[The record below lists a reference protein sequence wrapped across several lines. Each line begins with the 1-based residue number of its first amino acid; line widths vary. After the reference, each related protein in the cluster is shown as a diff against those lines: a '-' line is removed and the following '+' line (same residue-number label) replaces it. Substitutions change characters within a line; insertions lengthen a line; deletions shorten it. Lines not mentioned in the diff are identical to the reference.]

1 MEVTVET
8 TEGLERRMSVQVPA
22 ARLDDEVSSRLQN
35 LARTVRL
42 DGFRPGKVPLK
53 VVEKRFGGQVRSEVL
68 NEVVQQTYGEALQE
82 KELNPAGSPQVEVK
96 QGLVDGD
103 LQYEAVFE
111 VMPEVQVQGLDT
123 MTLERPVAEV
133 TDEDVD
139 RVLHDLQKQRAEYE
153 TVDRAATD
161 DDRVIVDFQGQVDGE
176 EFPGSHGEDQPVTI
190 GSGTMPPEFETALKG
205 LKAGDEKD
213 IEYSFGEDFPTQ
225 EIAGKTAV
233 FKTRVKEVQEPRLP
247 ELDDEFASGI
257 GLQEGGLQGLRDL
270 IKKNL
275 GNEATRASKARLKEQ
290 VTEHLV
296 QANDMTLPKALV
308 DGEIQALQQQM
319 KQRLQQ
325 QTGDADDRDLPA
337 EIFEGQARRRV
348 TLGLVM
354 NRLISD
360 NNIKLDADLLRQR
373 LQEMAAGYDQPEE
386 VVKQYSQNRQLMQSL
401 EINVLED
408 QVVDWAVEQ
417 ATVSDVSMSLEDLL
431 NPSRRAGR
439 SEETADD
446 ETSEDDK

>member
-22 ARLDDEVSSRLQN
+22 ARLDDEVRARLQN
-35 LARTVRL
+35 LARTARL

-53 VVEKRFGGQVRSEVL
+53 VVEKRYGGQVRNEVL
-68 NEVVQQTYGEALQE
+68 SEVVQQTYGEALQE
-82 KELNPAGSPQVEVK
+82 QALNPAGAPQVEVK
-96 QGLVDGD
+96 QGLVEGD

-111 VMPEVQVQGLDT
+111 VMPDIAVQGIDS

-133 TDEDVD
+133 TEADVD
-139 RVLHDLQKQRAEYE
+139 RVLEDLRRQRTDFEPVE
-153 TVDRAATD
+153 RAAEEG
-161 DDRVIVDFQGQVDGE
+161 DRVIVDFVGTVEGE
-176 EFPGSHGEDQPVTI
+176 EFPGSSGEDQPVTI
-190 GSGTMPPEFETALKG
+190 GSGTMPPEFENALKG
-205 LKAGDEKD
+205 LKAGDQKD
-213 IEYSFGEDFPTQ
+213 IEYAFGEDFPTQ

-233 FKTRVKEVQEPRLP
+233 FKTQVKEVREPRLP
-247 ELDDEFASGI
+247 ELDDELATAI
-257 GLQEGGLQGLRDL
+257 GVQEGGLQGLREL
-270 IKKNL
+270 IQKNL
-275 GNEATRASKARLKEQ
+275 ESESARATNARLKEQ

-296 QANDMTLPKALV
+296 QSNELTLPKALV
-308 DGEIQALQQQM
+308 DGEIEALQQQM

-354 NRLISD
+354 NRLIAD
-360 NNIKLDADLLRQR
+360 NDIRLDHERLSQR
-373 LQEMAAGYDQPEE
+373 LREMAASYEKPEE
-386 VVKQYSQNRQLMQSL
+386 VIKQYTQNRQLMQAL

-417 ATVSDVSMSLEDLL
+417 ATVTDVSMALEDLL
-431 NPSRRAGR
+431 NPSRRPSQDAA
-439 SEETADD
+439 ADD
-446 ETSEDDK
+446 ESSEESK